1 MPVGGILI
9 LFFDCFYLLAGLF
22 GLFITIR
29 KSEIETFHYTVG
41 GDSLVDGLIQVLNP
55 ILFPQSLGAGASQVV
70 EQVGAGGLAGFC
82 FKQPIACFKV
92 FFRGIIADPQINNM
106 SAGYCLPGL
115 SDLDN
120 V

>member
-22 GLFITIR
+22 GLFIAIR

-70 EQVGAGGLAGFC
+70 EQALGDWRDFA
-82 FKQPIACFKV
+82 
-92 FFRGIIADPQINNM
+92 
-106 SAGYCLPGL
+106 L
-115 SDLDN
+115 SSQSRALKYSF
-120 V
+120 VA

>member
-41 GDSLVDGLIQVLNP
+41 GDSLVDGLIQILNP

-70 EQVGAGGLAGFC
+70 EQVGAGDWRDFA
-82 FKQPIACFKV
+82 
-92 FFRGIIADPQINNM
+92 
-106 SAGYCLPGL
+106 L
-115 SDLDN
+115 SSQSRALKYSF
-120 V
+120 VA